1 MHVSLGE
8 FVQRYFPIFSV
19 NGMLNIPVL
28 LYCIGHGDHWSDLI
42 GASHTK
48 DYTIWKQGGYASMG
62 VQRVAEWGST
72 TTLER
77 EILTQVIF
85 WEKKNANRYKDYT
98 NINLTLFCNN
108 CLKCDLSVHTLW

>member
-1 MHVSLGE
+1 M
-8 FVQRYFPIFSV
+8 QRYFPIFSV

-48 DYTIWKQGGYASMG
+48 DYTIWKYGGYASLG
-62 VQRVAEWGST
+62 VQRVAEWGSP

-77 EILTQVIF
+77 EILAQVNHYCFFLIGM
-85 WEKKNANRYKDYT
+85 T
-98 NINLTLFCNN
+98 SCHN
-108 CLKCDLSVHTLW
+108 CSGSVYVHTGCFVHLFMINQVDRSST